1 MNKKYLRSKKT
12 DIDRKISMKN
22 NNPKAILYILLGMM
36 IFSVQDSLMKYI
48 YSFVSLYEVYLVRTL
63 VSLIIILLFLKLTK
77 RPIIFKTQY
86 PLLTFC
92 RVILFFFGF
101 SSFYI
106 SLTILPLATATA
118 LFFVT
123 PFLITIFAKFFLK
136 EQIGPRRWFA
146 VIVGFIGVYVIL
158 NPDFSNFDYL
168 TLTPIFCALCYSLSM
183 IIIKKTSD
191 KDSVYTQTFTF
202 YVGAIIIS
210 TIFYFL
216 IGDGQYNTIDHPAYQ
231 FIFREWFSNLEVSMI
246 LMIAT
251 GFTASV
257 AFLLLFSA
265 YSIGS
270 PAVVSPFE
278 YSILIWSSLSGWFF
292 FNEIPDLKTIIG
304 ILLIVCG
311 GIYIF
316 IREKAQDQSIV
327 TEKPLR

>member
-1 MNKKYLRSKKT
+1 
-12 DIDRKISMKN
+12 MKN
-22 NNPKAILYILLGMM
+22 NNPKGIILILLGMFV
-36 IFSVQDSLMKYI
+36 FSIQDSIMKYI
-48 YSFVSLYEVYLVRTL
+48 YSFVSLYEIYLIRTL
-63 VSLIIILLFLKLTK
+63 VSFVIILLFLKITK
-77 RPIIFKTQY
+77 KPIIFKTQY

-92 RVILFFFGF
+92 RIILFFFGF

-106 SLTILPLATATA
+106 SLTVLPLITATA

-136 EQIGPRRWFA
+136 EQIGPRRWLA
-146 VIVGFIGVYVIL
+146 VIIGFIGVYVIL
-158 NPDFSNFDYL
+158 NPDFNNFDYMS
-168 TLTPIFCALCYSLSM
+168 LTPILCAFCYSLSM
-183 IIIKKTSD
+183 IIIKITSE

-202 YVGAIIIS
+202 YLGAIIIS
-210 TIFYFL
+210 VIFYFTF
-216 IGDGQYNTIDHPAYQ
+216 GDGQYNTIDHPASQ
-231 FIFREWFSNLEVSMI
+231 FIFREWFSNLENSML

-265 YSIGS
+265 YRIAS

-278 YSILIWSSLSGWFF
+278 YSILVWSSLSGWLF

-304 ILLIVCG
+304 IILIVCG

>member
-1 MNKKYLRSKKT
+1 
-12 DIDRKISMKN
+12 MKN
-22 NNPKAILYILLGMM
+22 NNPKGIIFILLGMFV
-36 IFSVQDSLMKYI
+36 FSIQDSIMKYI
-48 YSFVSLYEVYLVRTL
+48 YSFVSLYEIYLIRTL
-63 VSLIIILLFLKLTK
+63 VSFVIILLFLKITK
-77 RPIIFKTQY
+77 KPIIFKTQY

-92 RVILFFFGF
+92 RILLFFFGF

-106 SLTILPLATATA
+106 SLTVLPLITATA

-136 EQIGPRRWFA
+136 EQIGPRRWLA
-146 VIVGFIGVYVIL
+146 VIIGFIGVYVIL
-158 NPDFSNFDYL
+158 NPDFNNFDYMS
-168 TLTPIFCALCYSLSM
+168 LTPILCAFCYSLSM
-183 IIIKKTSD
+183 IIIKITSE

-202 YVGAIIIS
+202 YLGAIIIS
-210 TIFYFL
+210 VIFYFTF
-216 IGDGQYNTIDHPAYQ
+216 GDGQYNTIDHPASQ
-231 FIFREWFSNLEVSMI
+231 FIFREWFANLENSML

-257 AFLLLFSA
+257 ASLLLFSA
-265 YSIGS
+265 YRIAS

-278 YSILIWSSLSGWFF
+278 YSILVWSSLSGWFF

-304 ILLIVCG
+304 IILIVCG